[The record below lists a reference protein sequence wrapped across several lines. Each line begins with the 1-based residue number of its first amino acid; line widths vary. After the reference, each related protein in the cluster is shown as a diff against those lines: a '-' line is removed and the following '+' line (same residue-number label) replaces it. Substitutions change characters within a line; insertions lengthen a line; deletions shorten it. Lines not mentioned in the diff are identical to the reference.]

1 MIEKMYSIQ
10 IIGLREEYFL
20 ILRFLRNLE
29 ILHLKENIHSSPSF
43 IEFSDISL
51 TRDHD
56 QLLAREIRLASLVAN
71 LNEGNEQESSIE
83 DNSEYDILS
92 IHELIDTS
100 NELIGQLDPE
110 LTEIE
115 RTQQIFKSRQNQ
127 LVDFEKTFFK
137 AQELVERITQTETLE
152 VLLVILDRRADTT
165 LPKFEERVAELTDNQ
180 FQLQFR
186 SFDENHIAVLVMFPK
201 EYRSTME
208 SFLFGYRISQLWLPE
223 DLRGL
228 PFQELPERAQ
238 KIQERYQEQITAGK
252 KRKNDLRVQFVHQLS
267 ILRQEIQFRITG
279 LKLLMKSFFT
289 ETIFRIDGFIPEKFL
304 KQFETELKAAFGE
317 TVTIL
322 TEEAAT
328 DAPILQTN
336 PPPID
341 VFETLTRLGA
351 VPKYKT
357 IDPTPYTFVLF
368 SLFWGIM
375 VGDIAYGIIIFLGA
389 YYVRKRMENET
400 FRAIGKI
407 FMISSL
413 WAIFFGILFGE
424 FFGDLA
430 IRANILQPLWFD
442 RLNDILYYIEITIVM
457 GLVIVLFGLALGV
470 YNYLQLGERREAIAN
485 ASTIA
490 VWSFIGL
497 ALGPIIF
504 WGDSRLL
511 LPSLVFIIGGSGVLI
526 WAQGPMG
533 ILELYGRFS
542 NILSFARLMAIGM
555 ISVMMTFVANEIAA
569 TVNPLGGIPLAIML
583 HLVNMIIAVM
593 SPSVHALRLNLYE
606 FFTQFQQP
614 GGILYKPF
622 GHTEVT

>member
-1 MIEKMYSIQ
+1 M
-10 IIGLREEYFL
+10 
-20 ILRFLRNLE
+20 
-29 ILHLKENIHSSPSF
+29 LHLKEDTHSAPSF
-43 IEFSDISL
+43 IEFSDPSL
-51 TRDHD
+51 TRGRD
-56 QLLAREIRLASLVAN
+56 QLLARDTRLASLIAN
-71 LNEGNEQESSIE
+71 LNEGKELETSIE
-83 DNSEYDILS
+83 DTTEYDTLS
-92 IHELIDTS
+92 IQELIDTS
-100 NELIGQLDPE
+100 NEFIGRLDPE

-127 LVDFEKTFFK
+127 LTDFEKTFFK
-137 AQELVERITQTETLE
+137 AQELVERITQTETLD

-165 LPKFEERVAELTDNQ
+165 LPRFEERVAELTENQ

-186 SFDENHIAVLVMFPK
+186 SFDENHVAVLVMFPK

-238 KIQERYQEQITAGK
+238 KIQERYQEQITAGE
-252 KRKNDLRVQFVHQLS
+252 KRKNDLRIQFVHQLS
-267 ILRQEIQFRITG
+267 ILRQEILFRTTG
-279 LKLLMKSFFT
+279 LNLLMKSFFT
-289 ETIFRIDGFIPEKFL
+289 ETIIRIDGFIPEKFL
-304 KQFETELKAAFGE
+304 NRFETELKARFGA
-317 TVTIL
+317 TITIL
-322 TEEAAT
+322 TEAAT
-328 DAPILQTN
+328 SDAPIFRNN

-341 VFETLTRLGA
+341 VFETLTRLGG

-357 IDPTPYTFVLF
+357 IDPTPFTFVLF
-368 SLFWGIM
+368 SLFWGLM

-389 YYVRKRMENET
+389 YYVRKRMENEA

-413 WAIFFGILFGE
+413 WAIFFGFLFGE

-430 IRANILQPLWFD
+430 IRANILQPIWFD
-442 RLNDILYYIEITIVM
+442 RLNDILFYIEITIVM

-470 YNYLQLGERREAIAN
+470 YNHIQLGERREAIAN
-485 ASTIA
+485 ASTIV
-490 VWSFIGL
+490 VWFFIGL

-504 WGDSRLL
+504 WGNSSLL
-511 LPSLVFIIGGSGVLI
+511 LPSLAFIFGGSGVLI

-533 ILELYGRFS
+533 ILELYGRFA
-542 NILSFARLMAIGM
+542 NILSYARLMAIGM

-569 TVNPLGGIPLAIML
+569 TINPLGGIPLAIML

-614 GGILYKPF
+614 GGTLYNPF